1 MNRSCGKPY
10 RAAGTCQ
17 GATHGSYNLSW
28 RIEDGSGKVC
38 PNANAVFREAGDV
51 CRDDLLRGLDFSGA
65 REKQSGCYGLVCSRQ
80 AKSKHQWLGQMMRT
94 DPGQLLTT
102 HGEFVK
108 RGDPAWRLWRRKT
121 GRKAFTGCALCYYR
135 RGMKVTIENKKEV
148 KVRGQELHPLNKGKP
163 CPKGV
168 PAESTRLAQAAR

>member
-1 MNRSCGKPY
+1 MGRERFARTPMPCSAK
-10 RAAGTCQ
+10 RGTC
-17 GATHGSYNLSW
+17 
-28 RIEDGSGKVC
+28 
-38 PNANAVFREAGDV
+38 AGMTFSEV
-51 CRDDLLRGLDFSGA
+51 WFSGDS
-65 REKQSGCYGLVCSRQ
+65 RKQSGCYGLVCSRQ

-163 CPKGV
+163 CPKGASGEV
-168 PAESTRLAQAAR
+168 HKARPSCSISTSLSFSWGTRTSTTRTASSAA